1 MINKLKIDFGKFKID
16 LKLLGDLFVLA
27 GAGLSVYYILNTILN
42 DYLDNTVKNK
52 ENEKKGSGILKKIQ
66 AANPHLKNL
75 SFLQHYLYY

>member
-42 DYLDNTVKNK
+42 DYLDNTVKI
-52 ENEKKGSGILKKIQ
+52 KKTRRREVE
-66 AANPHLKNL
+66 
-75 SFLQHYLYY
+75 Y